1 MDQIPVNMIDRIE
14 IVRGGGS
21 SLYGSSSIGGVVNVI
36 TKVPKNDEFSFGY
49 DYSIINN
56 TVDDKVLFG
65 NSTVVQKIKIQGHL
79 LCK

>member
-36 TKVPKNDEFSFGY
+36 TKIPKNDEFSFGY
-49 DYSIINN
+49 DYAIINN

-65 NSTVVQKIKIQGHL
+65 NSTVVVENKNA
-79 LCK
+79 